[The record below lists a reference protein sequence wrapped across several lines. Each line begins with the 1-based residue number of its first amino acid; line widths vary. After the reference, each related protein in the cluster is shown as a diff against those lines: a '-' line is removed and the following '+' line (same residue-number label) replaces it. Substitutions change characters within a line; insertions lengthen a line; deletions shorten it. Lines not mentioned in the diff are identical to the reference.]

1 MNHYNLISKLKLY
14 PKQSFPGGVDNDPDT
29 VYNNPGSTSIPASR
43 DQETVGNQ
51 LPSRSPSS
59 DTPLGDTGNGRIPTT
74 EAPLKSPNDLW
85 LPWKSSS
92 IQFVVIFILKLIT

>member
-1 MNHYNLISKLKLY
+1 MNHYNLISKLNLY

-29 VYNNPGSTSIPASR
+29 VYNNPGSISIPASR

-59 DTPLGDTGNGRIPTT
+59 DTPLGDTGNGRK
-74 EAPLKSPNDLW
+74 E
-85 LPWKSSS
+85 S
-92 IQFVVIFILKLIT
+92 IQQTWNALLNNLNALKTRP